1 MKSPKS
7 KKKKRHEK
15 DVSAEI
21 IDRIDLD
28 SLMALQRPESLDFN
42 SRQLTEDTLARLLN
56 YKYLAYEPEF
66 KSFYFNPI
74 EVFRILR
81 EELRKE
87 KSLNTI
93 DDAQKTE
100 ELLEK
105 LTEPTLAQVLDDYVL
120 DKIRARLDDIINR
133 AARSNN
139 LKLFTLADLYL
150 DFIGEAE
157 SNKKIAS
164 LGFMRALVLKT
175 IMAAIKLNRILID
188 SFNIGGLEE
197 VDTLDS
203 GATFKIDAILGDEFP
218 DIGTFLMAEIKR
230 TAKPKLLKAVKDG
243 TLKTHIFTSKEVE
256 RGYAMLKEEQ
266 WKTRRGKVP
275 VKFRTESGEPDTLK
289 ILSRFLE
296 IVFTEGRIKKLVYVI
311 RNYVNNPEYRQWKE
325 GFEGLVDA
333 NFIGSGM
340 EADLDT
346 LAQIYY
352 YEIRNAY
359 PKDKIFQE

>member
-1 MKSPKS
+1 MKSPKT

-42 SRQLTEDTLARLLN
+42 SRQLTENTLAGLLK

-87 KSLNTI
+87 KSLNAI
-93 DDAQKTE
+93 DDVQKAE

-105 LTEPTLAQVLDDYVL
+105 LTQPILAQVLDDTIL

-139 LKLFTLADLYL
+139 LKLFTLADLCL
-150 DFIGEAE
+150 DFISEAE
-157 SNKKIAS
+157 SNKELAN
-164 LGFMRALVLKT
+164 LGFIRALVLKT
-175 IMAAIKLNRILID
+175 IMAAIKLNRLLID

-203 GATFKIDAILGDEFP
+203 GTTFKIDAVLGDEFP
-218 DIGTFLMAEIKR
+218 DIGSFLMAEIKR
-230 TAKPKLLKAVKDG
+230 TAKPKLLQAVKNG

-256 RGYAMLKEEQ
+256 RGYAMLKEEREKKQ
-266 WKTRRGKVP
+266 GKVP
-275 VKFRTESGEPDTLK
+275 VKFRTKSGEPDTLK

-311 RNYVNNPEYRQWKE
+311 QNYVNNPEYRRWKE

-352 YEIRNAY
+352 YEIRNVY
-359 PKDKIFQE
+359 PKDKIFQK